1 MIKRLGKDRRSQM
14 WTRKHVMQIAPAAG
28 RGLLAFGLVRIE
40 TPVLTGWQFLFL
52 AIAEAL
58 LNRHHRPQSHG
69 DMTVWQGFKAIV
81 NDVHAWLPMIVYA
94 SFNVGVATI
103 SYFLS
108 TLGFT
113 PLASQGLAV
122 VPYAAGW
129 FMVVFQALHSDRTR
143 DRGYHIILSTA
154 ISCMG
159 YIVLAALATRGNS
172 ANTIGGRYFAL
183 FLVVG
188 GNYSLF
194 PLVMSWAANGHA
206 DVEARRRDDVHRVD
220 HELRVDIYFDAEDNF
235 QKGHS
240 IAAGCLFASFL
251 AAFLLRAR
259 LACTNRR
266 NTEIVR
272 AMSES
277 ERDETLHSAA
287 DEREECASRCDHQHD
302 PVPVKRPRDCRNDE
316 LRQDN
321 QHAGPDATVAHRR
334 ACTFFDYP
342 PVPPSHHPSDTTH
355 IEISMRLRRLLGL
368 VNDDE
373 RAFTDEYASEDG
385 EEGEATLERR
395 NRSSFTSDDDDS
407 TSEADKSQPEDDAST
422 SSTLD
427 DAPTSNGDGSMSEDA
442 NLVPGSTWVV
452 ELFRVV
458 HVGTASYCYTSPF
471 WRGADLSRITS
482 PEKLQWC
489 YLWPSDTYPTDVTFL
504 IDRNSREYRLYQ
516 SALHV
521 LRREFPQPFPD
532 DAHYG
537 TVLKEQTGYVSP
549 MKKHESWGVLV
560 NLLGD
565 RYCMHL
571 PTEDITAEIRET
583 LSMSST
589 LDFIV
594 SGLFHMFSLTRHYR
608 TSDPPTALAALR
620 RHYPSHHFKRFVYE
634 AIFFDLMYGL
644 WKSECLMRRATQ
656 ESPMPW
662 SETSMQ
668 ESSESRPTSSG
679 PLYSPL
685 LPSFTMPSV
694 EAWEAWDAED
704 ALNRRWAQMENL
716 SCTYGFPPDIPWF
729 GAPHDGYP
737 LASTISSYVRYRRC
751 GSAYGHGLKED
762 FALWLS
768 AQTFGVLEIITGIH
782 IPEASLLVHTG
793 GSQVLSGTRLL
804 WFMCLSTHKSA
815 VNPDHAVVEHATGNM
830 AKALRQALMALVE
843 EGTSMSS
850 LILRSLA
857 DIVHQPVIG

>member
-1 MIKRLGKDRRSQM
+1 
-14 WTRKHVMQIAPAAG
+14 
-28 RGLLAFGLVRIE
+28 
-40 TPVLTGWQFLFL
+40 
-52 AIAEAL
+52 
-58 LNRHHRPQSHG
+58 
-69 DMTVWQGFKAIV
+69 MTVWQGFKAIV

-277 ERDETLHSAA
+277 ERDETLHS
-287 DEREECASRCDHQHD
+287 
-302 PVPVKRPRDCRNDE
+302 
-316 LRQDN
+316 
-321 QHAGPDATVAHRR
+321 
-334 ACTFFDYP
+334 CTFFDYP

-594 SGLFHMFSLTRHYR
+594 SGLFHMFSLTRHY
-608 TSDPPTALAALR
+608 L
-620 RHYPSHHFKRFVYE
+620 
-634 AIFFDLMYGL
+634 
-644 WKSECLMRRATQ
+644 
-656 ESPMPW
+656 
-662 SETSMQ
+662 
-668 ESSESRPTSSG
+668 
-679 PLYSPL
+679 
-685 LPSFTMPSV
+685 